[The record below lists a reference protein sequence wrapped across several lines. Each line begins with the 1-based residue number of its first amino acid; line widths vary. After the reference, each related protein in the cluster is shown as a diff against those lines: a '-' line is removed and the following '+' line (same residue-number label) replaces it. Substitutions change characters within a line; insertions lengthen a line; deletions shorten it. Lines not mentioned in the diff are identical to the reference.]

1 MPVAQAILDEIASGA
16 AIQNLNRMLAL
27 PEGAGLPG

>member
-1 MPVAQAILDEIASGA
+1 MPVAQAILDEIALSA

-27 PEGAGLPG
+27 PEGAGLP